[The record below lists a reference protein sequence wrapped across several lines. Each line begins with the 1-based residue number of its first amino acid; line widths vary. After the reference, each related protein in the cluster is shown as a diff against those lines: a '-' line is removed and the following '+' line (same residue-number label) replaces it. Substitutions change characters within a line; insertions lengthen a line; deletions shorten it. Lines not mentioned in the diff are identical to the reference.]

1 MVSPSLNILEES
13 QPEITSAAISGPM
26 ITDAHFQTNEPPKK
40 WKPRKIRDKTITE
53 DQNKYVHDLVEKFK
67 DQGRTNFTP

>member
-1 MVSPSLNILEES
+1 MVSPSLIILEES
-13 QPEITSAAISGPM
+13 QPEITSAAISGPT
-26 ITDAHFQTNEPPKK
+26 ITDTHFQTSEPPKK